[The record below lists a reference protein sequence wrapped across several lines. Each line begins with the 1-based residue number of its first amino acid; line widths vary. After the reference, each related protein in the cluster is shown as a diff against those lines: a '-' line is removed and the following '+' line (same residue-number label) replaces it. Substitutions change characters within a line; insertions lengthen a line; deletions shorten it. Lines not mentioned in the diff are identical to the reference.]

1 MEIDPNE
8 ETQYKIESSY
18 ETTEEIL
25 QFNDLIKNLDF
36 NDDRNIQYFE
46 KEEEQIELNS
56 ISVFIDKNSDSAMSF
71 ANELSKLNI
80 YDPAYNVNLMRL
92 LRDTKTNVSVLEK
105 FYDNLINNI
114 IENIETI
121 ETYDPKIGSYF
132 ENQVND
138 INSKFDKDLDL
149 SDTEN
154 SDKLIE
160 EIKENAN
167 ILEKDSRLK
176 KLRELPWGR
185 ILGGIFAFSAWT
197 ITVILLTY
205 YYIKNNNST
214 KQNALIYLNKKYSFE
229 NFDIN
234 LKIYNSIYLF
244 SILSKL
250 ISGCYIMTDKNVIRL
265 DGCSEFYKDRKN
277 ISKCSC
283 KNISNNVCD
292 KESCDYPYC
301 IGTSNCT
308 NNIKCTNKL
317 NIPINFCNET
327 LGNNFVYYTYQ
338 SLPKFSLGLINKSLK
353 NAVSNK
359 NSSKRNNYLKILFI
373 IFISIILLIL
383 FIFFYN
389 YITKK
394 KRF

>member
-1 MEIDPNE
+1 MEESIDPSEQTPYN
-8 ETQYKIESSY
+8 IESSD

-25 QFNDLIKNLDF
+25 NFNKL
-36 NDDRNIQYFE
+36 FE
-46 KEEEQIELNS
+46 TAGFDNQVFEEAKDEIELNS
-56 ISVFIDKNSDSAMSF
+56 VSVFIDKNSDVTNF
-71 ANELSKLNI
+71 ANDLIKLDI
-80 YDPAYNVNLMRL
+80 YDPNYNLNL
-92 LRDTKTNVSVLEK
+92 LRLIKNSNVIVTEE
-105 FYDNLINNI
+105 FHNNLTNNI
-114 IENIETI
+114 LENIETI
-121 ETYDPKIGSYF
+121 ETYDPKMESYF
-132 ENQVND
+132 QKPVDD
-138 INSKFDKDLDL
+138 IISKFGKDIDL
-149 SDTEN
+149 SNKEN

-205 YYIKNNNST
+205 YYIKNNNSN

-229 NFDIN
+229 NFDNN
-234 LKIYNSIYLF
+234 LKIYNTIYLF

-250 ISGCYIMTDKNVIRL
+250 ISGCYMITDKNVIRL
-265 DGCSEFYKDRKN
+265 DDCSEFYKDPKN

-283 KNISNNVCD
+283 KNISNNVCN
-292 KESCDYPYC
+292 KENCDYPYC
-301 IGTSNCT
+301 IGTSNCA

-327 LGNNFVYYTYQ
+327 LGNNFVYYIYQ

-359 NSSKRNNYLKILFI
+359 NSSKKNNYLKIIFI
-373 IFISIILLIL
+373 IFISIILLGL

-394 KRF
+394 KRI